1 MSIISDALKKARE
14 SRTSSESAVFSR
26 ERDRRPRQAKSGPRF
41 SPAFLV
47 FTGLAVVS
55 GAVLYPFYARPVYDK
70 LAPHLVWGSAP
81 PPLPKDDPST
91 GAGHSAG
98 RPGRSQFSVEEKP
111 MFLGSENASFSLSG
125 IAQFQDGYVAV
136 VNGQILK
143 KGDQI
148 QGARVLAISSKSV
161 ELDYYGERIV
171 LQKTF

>member
-14 SRTSSESAVFSR
+14 SRTSSENAVFR
-26 ERDRRPRQAKSGPRF
+26 LERDRRPRQAKRGPRF

-70 LAPHLVWGSAP
+70 LAPHLVWGSGP
-81 PPLPKDDPST
+81 PPLPKDD
-91 GAGHSAG
+91 AG